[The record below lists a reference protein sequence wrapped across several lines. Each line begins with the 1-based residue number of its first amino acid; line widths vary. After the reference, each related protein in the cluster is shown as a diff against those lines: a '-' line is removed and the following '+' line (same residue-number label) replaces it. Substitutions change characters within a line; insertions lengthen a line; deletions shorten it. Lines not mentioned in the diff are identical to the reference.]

1 MVGGNELEGTMTNL
15 HIVNIL
21 LGLSIV
27 CMACSVYA
35 GMLNSFILAIVCTVF
50 AGANRHYE
58 LAKL

>member
-1 MVGGNELEGTMTNL
+1 MTNL

-21 LGLSIV
+21 LGLSI
-27 CMACSVYA
+27 MLMTLAFYA
-35 GMLNSFILAIVCTVF
+35 GMYPSFMLAILCTAI

>member
-1 MVGGNELEGTMTNL
+1 MTNL

-27 CMACSVYA
+27 CMAVSVYA
-35 GMLNSFILAIVCTVF
+35 GLPNSFILAILCTVF

-58 LAKL
+58 IAKR